1 MTETEDV
8 EKLAEKINALMPQVE
23 SINMAF
29 QPMMEMFKAYLG
41 QIGIDMKVGAV
52 YLKKRGKL
60 IYGIIFEGP
69 QENLEK
75 LIPMMGG
82 IKNVGETEEK
92 EE

>member
-1 MTETEDV
+1 
-8 EKLAEKINALMPQVE
+8 
-23 SINMAF
+23 
-29 QPMMEMFKAYLG
+29 
-41 QIGIDMKVGAV
+41 MKVGAV